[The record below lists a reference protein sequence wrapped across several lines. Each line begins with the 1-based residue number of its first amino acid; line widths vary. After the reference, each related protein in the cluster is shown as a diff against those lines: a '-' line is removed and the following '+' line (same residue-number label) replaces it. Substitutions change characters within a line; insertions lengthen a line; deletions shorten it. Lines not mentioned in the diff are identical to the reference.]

1 MGEKQKRRYF
11 FRVTPFIKI
20 RKCLFFHYMLAKGG
34 QCQCG
39 QLEMLSA
46 EWDADDGDAKHDT
59 KGKVGQADPNAT
71 QENPEDV
78 HDDVE
83 ASSCLRRGFYTLTK
97 RTESQETEL

>member
-46 EWDADDGDAKHDT
+46 EWDADDGDAKHDA